1 MAELRKTLC
10 VLRRSAEIGLRP
22 GAVSR
27 KWQLSGSTAR
37 LAQMSNLDFDSEYR
51 VFAEALAMLAS
62 SAEEQCEAMG
72 NYNVA
77 WELKDD
83 VQAGKYLVGSDRL
96 NAEQVAWI
104 LTLAC
109 ALDAVPATTLP
120 AGADRAA
127 NLAAMRHPS
136 WIPLR
141 VLASQA
147 REALS
152 SVTAAN
158 AIALGLQ

>member
-1 MAELRKTLC
+1 MTGHSC
-10 VLRRSAEIGLRP
+10 SRP
-22 GAVSR
+22 PR
-27 KWQLSGSTAR
+27 EWQLSGSTDR
-37 LAQMSNLDFDSEYR
+37 LAPMSNLDFDSAYR

-62 SAEEQCEAMG
+62 DPEEQCEAMG
-72 NYNVA
+72 NFNIA

-83 VQAGKYLVGSDRL
+83 VQAGKYLVDSDRL

-104 LTLAC
+104 LALAC

-120 AGADRAA
+120 AGSGRAE

-152 SVTAAN
+152 SATAAN

>member
-1 MAELRKTLC
+1 
-10 VLRRSAEIGLRP
+10 
-22 GAVSR
+22 
-27 KWQLSGSTAR
+27 
-37 LAQMSNLDFDSEYR
+37 MSDLDFDSAYR

-62 SAEEQCEAMG
+62 SPEEQCEAMG
-72 NYNVA
+72 NFNVA

-83 VQAGKYLVGSDRL
+83 VQAGKYLVDSDRL

-120 AGADRAA
+120 AGAGRAE

-141 VLASQA
+141 ALASQA
-147 REALS
+147 SEALS